1 VTLFLEKWLRIGQ
14 TETEERLTRTLLLA
28 TVIPFTGNVVHLL
41 GLSSL
46 DLAPFGSVVSG
57 VFVLAGIARCARL
70 ETLFGPPRA
79 GAGMTIHS
87 DWGDWLPRAVADA
100 EPDGVALWYLGCNGF
115 VLKSAGG
122 TTVFIDPYFGTGD
135 PPRTVRMVPV
145 PMDPADIA
153 EADAV
158 FATHEHTDHVHGP
171 SQAPIVANT
180 GADFYAPDASLDVV
194 REEAWRERWDVDP
207 GGIERVDE
215 GDAVRVGDLTVHVE
229 PADVAFGTVGM
240 VLDSDTREPE
250 RTRWYN
256 DENMAIEAANELR
269 LDRLVPTH
277 WDMWRGLTA
286 DPTALH
292 HHASSFEYPEELEI
306 LRIGDRLSV

>member
-1 VTLFLEKWLRIGQ
+1 MEV
-14 TETEERLTRTLLLA
+14 
-28 TVIPFTGNVVHLL
+28 
-41 GLSSL
+41 
-46 DLAPFGSVVSG
+46 
-57 VFVLAGIARCARL
+57 
-70 ETLFGPPRA
+70 
-79 GAGMTIHS
+79 HS
-87 DWGDWLPRAVADA
+87 DWGDWLPRAIESAN
-100 EPDGVALWYLGCNGF
+100 PDGLAAWYLGCNGF

-229 PADVAFGTVGM
+229 PADDPDAEHPVSYVVEHQSGTFYHAGDARAGGFGDIGEAYDIDVGAVAFGTVGM

-306 LRIGDRLSV
+306 LRIGDRLSG